1 MVKALRHAISDI
13 ISKPVPEIRQV
24 IAHRYS
30 RVDQQTMD
38 ASLAVAKKLM
48 NSSGAV
54 TPQMANNTVQFD
66 GRGAS
71 AQALYKTFDPEFLK

>member
-1 MVKALRHAISDI
+1 
-13 ISKPVPEIRQV
+13 
-24 IAHRYS
+24 
-30 RVDQQTMD
+30 
-38 ASLAVAKKLM
+38 M
-48 NSSGAV
+48 NSSGVV